1 MLSQRILSDIDRV
14 HTIVAHI
21 SNAMIR
27 KSLLPYFEI
36 RAQLLLRSVRKS
48 AFDELHGLLQT
59 RERSDKRMKVVR
71 HDHEFVQPIS
81 GPAIVINRIHQ
92 QIRPSLIAKKLAAPP
107 RAGRD
112 HVSLLRVGRM
122 LPCRSQVRTSGAKAP
137 IFFPL
142 YGAPEGAPF
151 QSKPPMLFQSPLP
164 TLSRATKLTAT
175 ADDWRLATDD

>member
-36 RAQLLLRSVRKS
+36 RAQLLLRAIRKS
-48 AFDELHGLLQT
+48 AFDELHGLLQASQ
-59 RERSDKRMKVVR
+59 RRDDRMQMIR
-71 HDHEFVQPIS
+71 HDHELVQPI
-81 GPAIVINRIHQ
+81 GGAAVMIDGVDQEIG
-92 QIRPSLIAKKLAAPP
+92 PSLIAKKVAAPP

-112 HVSLLRVGRM
+112 HVSLLRVSRM